1 MIKDKWQ
8 MIYTLTRSK
17 RKTVALY
24 IRDGDIEVRA
34 PNRMPKREIEK
45 FIASKEKWILD
56 NIKLHR
62 QREKSRERFS
72 LDYGSTVVCCG
83 KSRLIT
89 AIPERRIGFDDE
101 RIYVP
106 AGLAQDA
113 IKRACVEVNKLIAR
127 RDLTEK
133 TNEFARQL
141 SVTPAAVKINNAK
154 SRWGSCSSKSSINY
168 SWRLILADNEVVD
181 YVVVHELAH
190 MIEMNHSK
198 RFWAIVESILPDYP
212 ERRQRLKELQQRLSG
227 EDWD

>member
-1 MIKDKWQ
+1 

-34 PNRMPKREIEK
+34 PNRMPKREIDK
-45 FIASKEKWILD
+45 FIASKQKWILD

-83 KSRLIT
+83 KPRLIT
-89 AIPERRIGFDDE
+89 AISGKRIGFDDE
-101 RIYVP
+101 QICLP
-106 AGLAQDA
+106 ADLSPEVV
-113 IKRACVEVNKLIAR
+113 KRACIEVCKLIAR
-127 RDLTEK
+127 QDLTEK
-133 TNEFARQL
+133 TDGFARQL

-154 SRWGSCSSKSSINY
+154 SRWGSCSSKKNINY
-168 SWRLILADNEVVD
+168 SWRLILADDEVVD

-190 MIEMNHSK
+190 MLEMNHSN
-198 RFWAIVESILPDYP
+198 RFWAIVESILPDYR
-212 ERRQRLKELQQRLSG
+212 ERRKRLKELQQRLSG